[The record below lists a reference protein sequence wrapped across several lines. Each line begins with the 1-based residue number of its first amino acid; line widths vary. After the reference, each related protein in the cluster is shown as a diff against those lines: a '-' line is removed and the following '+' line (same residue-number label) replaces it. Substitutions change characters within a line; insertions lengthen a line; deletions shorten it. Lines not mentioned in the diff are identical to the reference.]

1 MRFTKAKVAVLEE
14 VLNDG
19 YCEYCGKE
27 YRGITL
33 SYDCRKP
40 KECHVLEACCEQ
52 RKQNAQ
58 QRVNDCLADKSA
70 MNMLDSI
77 VKRRGSSGGKVE

>member
-14 VLNDG
+14 VLNEG

-77 VKRRGSSGGKVE
+77 VKRRGSSGGKGE